1 MAISVVLAG
10 NLPQGQARLP
20 GQQAGITG
28 DAGGLDFSSL
38 LASLPTPAAD
48 AKTVLLQANA
58 PALPGGIAA
67 TLEQIRQ
74 ALPPKTLTLQPQAS
88 TPPASKAEE
97 LPLVLPEIQD
107 KGQPEQI
114 ETTADTSPLAALL
127 APPTARPVEP
137 PVASHTDDA
146 DWLAKISAETA
157 LVDEKA
163 MPAATTS
170 AESSADQPLPPAALP
185 SVAQASMPIAATP
198 ARIPDASKR
207 PVQLSLTTTDDTPT
221 LPTAVQGTPTT
232 VQTPPDRPAPAPAE
246 MAELATRSTKAV
258 NAQTIPNPAPATG
271 FGETLASRLATD
283 GNGTPAIVA
292 ADQSNMPASPAN
304 PLAAQTERSVTAS
317 NVVREHPASIP
328 AHVNDPRWSQQL
340 GDRVLWMARGEVQS
354 AQINIT
360 PAQLGPIQIS
370 ISLQGDQMTAQ
381 FVSAHQEVRQVLEDS
396 LPRLREMLSG
406 AGINLGQAN
415 IGAQQQQR
423 DTRPQFAGV
432 VPSAGEDAILPAD
445 ATWDKQPLQPLSRG
459 RGMVD
464 LFA

>member
-20 GQQAGITG
+20 GQQAGTTG
-28 DAGGLDFSSL
+28 NAGGLDFSSL
-38 LASLPTPAAD
+38 LASLPTPAGD

-58 PALPGGIAA
+58 PALPEGITAA
-67 TLEQIRQ
+67 LEQIRQ
-74 ALPPKTLTLQPQAS
+74 ALPSQTPTLPAQAS
-88 TPPASKAEE
+88 TLPVSQAEE
-97 LPLVLPEIQD
+97 LPLVLAETQD
-107 KGQPEQI
+107 RGLPEQI
-114 ETTADTSPLAALL
+114 EPAAEASTLAALL
-127 APPTARPVEP
+127 ATPPAVPAKP
-137 PVASHTDDA
+137 PAASNADDA
-146 DWLAKISAETA
+146 DWLAKISADTA
-157 LVDEKA
+157 LVDEKTI
-163 MPAATTS
+163 PAATTPAEAS
-170 AESSADQPLPPAALP
+170 ANQPPPPTALASA
-185 SVAQASMPIAATP
+185 AQANMPITPAP
-198 ARIPDASKR
+198 ARIPEANKR
-207 PVQLSLTTTDDTPT
+207 PVQLSLASTDDTPAM
-221 LPTAVQGTPTT
+221 PTAVQGAPIS
-232 VQTPPDRPAPAPAE
+232 VQTLPDRAPPVPVE
-246 MAELATRSTKAV
+246 VAELASRSAKSV
-258 NAQTIPNPAPATG
+258 GAQTIANPAPATG
-271 FGETLASRLATD
+271 FGETLASRLAVD

-292 ADQSNMPASPAN
+292 ADQGSTPANPAN
-304 PLAAQTERSVTAS
+304 PLAAQGERVATTS
-317 NVVREHPASIP
+317 NVVREHQTSIP

-340 GDRVLWMARGEVQS
+340 GDRVLWMARGEVQT
-354 AQINIT
+354 AQISIT

-415 IGAQQQQR
+415 VGAQQQQR
-423 DTRPQFAGV
+423 DTRSLFAGV